1 MPQRLKFHVRLSGNG
16 FTTVTNE
23 LFRNMLSEEMQVVR
37 LELGTERFDG
47 GRFEEAARLMERI
60 TTQDELIDFLTLP
73 GYALL
78 A

>member
-1 MPQRLKFHVRLSGNG
+1 
-16 FTTVTNE
+16 
-23 LFRNMLSEEMQVVR
+23 MQVVK

>member
-1 MPQRLKFHVRLSGNG
+1 
-16 FTTVTNE
+16 
-23 LFRNMLSEEMQVVR
+23 MLQEEMLVVR
-37 LELGTERFDG
+37 EEWEARFNA